1 MNMSKTENLTK
12 SIQRTGGK
20 PMSNALLNR
29 ILNPEHVPPAHAVIL
44 ARVSSAEQREGK
56 SLKAQEF
63 SAREYCKRKQMIV
76 ERVYSFTE
84 SSTKGERKQFHQMM
98 DYVKQ
103 SPHPIAIVADT
114 LDRFQ
119 RSFKESLEFEPLLS
133 AGKFELHFISNNM
146 IINKNSRSSERMMYD
161 FGVMGAKSY
170 VDQLRENVLRGFTQ
184 KIKEQEYPSKA
195 PVGYRNVKKNGK
207 STIEQDPDTAPLV
220 RKLFVQYAT
229 GNYPIKAAAR
239 DFCSAGIKSIHGTP
253 FSVSSVHRIL
263 DNPFYYG
270 QMRIGGYLFPHK
282 YKPIISEELFRRCQ
296 RIRKGLSSHPFDY
309 ATKPFTFRGLLRC
322 KHCGAV
328 VTSYE
333 KHKAIKS
340 TGAVHTYHYL
350 RCSGVINKRGCK
362 ADQVNEIQ
370 VERQVLDSLR
380 KLTVDPRLLNAIL
393 TDLNKENTA
402 EIEALQAT
410 ETALK
415 QRLGQINKTRSVL
428 IGREIN
434 GDLDS
439 SFVSAELSKL
449 KEEEQNIQ
457 TKLAKQD
464 QNCGRVMWTLERLL
478 KLASK
483 AADLYIGS
491 NTLQKNALLRCIYS
505 NCKLSKEKLEIIM
518 KKPFQLM
525 LEGLHNSKWSGRR
538 DSNPRPHGP
547 EPCALPSALRPVNNF

>member
-1 MNMSKTENLTK
+1 MA
-12 SIQRTGGK
+12 
-20 PMSNALLNR
+20 NALLNR
-29 ILNPEHVPPAHAVIL
+29 ILNTEHVPPVHAVIL

-56 SLKAQEF
+56 SLKAQEV

-76 ERVYSFTE
+76 EKVFSFTE

-133 AGKFELHFISNNM
+133 VGKFELHFISNNM

-207 STIEQDPDTAPLV
+207 STIEQDPVAAPLV
-220 RKLFVQYAT
+220 RKLFAQYAT

-253 FSVSSVHRIL
+253 FSVSSVHRVL

-282 YKPIISEELFRRCQ
+282 YKPIISEELFRCCQ

-328 VTSYE
+328 VISYE
-333 KHKAIKS
+333 KHKTIKS
-340 TGAVHTYHYL
+340 TGDVHTYHYL

-362 ADQVNEIQ
+362 AEQVNEIQ
-370 VERQVLDSLR
+370 AEKQIMESLR
-380 KLTVDPRLLNAIL
+380 KLYIAPCLLSGML
-393 TDLNKENTA
+393 GELNQADTA
-402 EIEALQAT
+402 ELEALRAA
-410 ETALK
+410 EVNLK
-415 QRLGQINKTRSVL
+415 QRLGQINKTRLVL
-428 IGREIN
+428 IRRESN
-434 GDLDS
+434 GDIGS

-457 TKLAKQD
+457 TKLAKQEQD
-464 QNCGRVMWTLERLL
+464 RGKVMWTLERLL
-478 KLASK
+478 KLASQ
-483 AADLYIGS
+483 AAKLYASS
-491 NTLQKNALLRCIYS
+491 NALQKNALLRCIYS
-505 NCKLSKEKLEIIM
+505 NCLLSKEKLEIIM

-525 LEGLHNSKWSGRR
+525 LEGSHTAKWSGLEPGLA
-538 DSNPRPHGP
+538 DAVRPP
-547 EPCALPSALRPVNNF
+547 VTIPCLSGKKQGIL